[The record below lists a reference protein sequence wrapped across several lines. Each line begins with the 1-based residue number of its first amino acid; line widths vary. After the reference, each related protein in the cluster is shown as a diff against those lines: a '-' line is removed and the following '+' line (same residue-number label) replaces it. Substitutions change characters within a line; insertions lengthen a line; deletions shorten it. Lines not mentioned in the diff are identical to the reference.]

1 MAQFTRFVAIE
12 DKFNT
17 NLFTFILPSTFL
29 LGAEEKLTTREF
41 FCRNIPFALT
51 FVKNGDQLNA
61 FLLHRSRDTETLE
74 MTLDLSVTLLCRE
87 HFTRNESFVE
97 KNCKFTN
104 KITLHGRKSF
114 TSINRLCSVDFMDE
128 RGNIQ
133 CELEIKNLLV
143 SYIAEIQLP
152 PHLVNIQYPHNA
164 QSAANRQPLD
174 AKIETP
180 IFYYSNYEWCV
191 VIQPKLDSVG
201 QIGHFR
207 MFIQRLTPC
216 DHSVKLTYRVKLTA
230 GSFIWDPNHEKKATN
245 ANDNSTYETN
255 YTDIHGLCRP
265 YKIDRVRELLQAN
278 GKFTLTVELK
288 DAITVF
294 PIMVDPFATN
304 PIPVP
309 FLDKD
314 QQAWTVE
321 AYIEEQCFIIRL
333 YYSDIFKIPANYVRA
348 ICFNITVRNYRDT
361 KTTTSVFQKPVT
373 KYYSQKDSDEGL
385 EISTTLDVTELTERG
400 FLNDQQSVTIE
411 IEMYFSHL
419 MFSPEYSP
427 LDDIVR
433 KQKQQIMRE
442 LLTAQN
448 ENFQLEKKIHELQVS
463 IQNPSL
469 MSNRLSES
477 VNGPLSQSL
486 ATGSSAPV
494 TPNVVRKYYEM
505 KYGDKGSTSNL
516 LATGVNTPSL
526 PMYNNPSSFDSTQS
540 NTSPLTMRNGA
551 LSGKSQTSSVPQPN
565 VTFGARNTSTFNLR
579 NKLPN
584 SLQNTLANTSQ
595 SLQSKLPASLQKL
608 PASFTQGP
616 TMNML
621 ASKFQN
627 AFS

>member
-1 MAQFTRFVAIE
+1 MAHFTRFVSFE

-17 NLFTFILPSTFL
+17 SLFTFILPSTYL
-29 LGAEEKLTTREF
+29 LGTEEKLTTREF
-41 FCRNIPFALT
+41 LCRNIPFALT

-61 FLLHRSRDTETLE
+61 FLLHRSRDIETLE

-87 HFTRNESFVE
+87 HFTRNETFTE

-104 KITLHGRKSF
+104 KVTLHGRKSF

-133 CELEIKNLLV
+133 CELEIKNLIV
-143 SYIAEIQLP
+143 SYITEIQLP
-152 PHLVNIQYPHNA
+152 PQLINTQYAHVA
-164 QSAANRQPLD
+164 QSTTNRQPLD
-174 AKIETP
+174 TKIETAL
-180 IFYYSNYEWCV
+180 FYYSNYEWCV

-201 QIGHFR
+201 QVGHFR

-216 DHSVKLTYRVKLTA
+216 DHSVKLTYRIKLTA
-230 GSFIWDPNHEKKATN
+230 GSYIWDPNQEKKIIN
-245 ANDNSTYETN
+245 SNDSNTYEIN

-294 PIMVDPFATN
+294 PIMVDPFAPN

-333 YYSDIFKIPANYVRA
+333 YYSDIFKIPANYVRS

-400 FLNDQQSVTIE
+400 YLNDQQSVTIE
-411 IEMYFSHL
+411 IEMFFSHL
-419 MFSPEYSP
+419 MFAPEYSP

-433 KQKQQIMRE
+433 KQKIQIMRE

-448 ENFQLEKKIHELQVS
+448 ENFQLEKKIHELQVA
-463 IQNPSL
+463 IQSPS

-477 VNGPLSQSL
+477 VNGPSSVGL
-486 ATGSSAPV
+486 ASGSSAPA

-516 LATGVNTPSL
+516 PATGTNSPSSA
-526 PMYNNPSSFDSTQS
+526 MYNNTSSFDTGPS
-540 NTSPLTMRNGA
+540 NTSPLSVRNGT
-551 LSGKSQTSSVPQPN
+551 LPVKSQSSSVPPPN
-565 VTFGARNTSTFNLR
+565 VTFGSRSSTTFNLR
-579 NKLPN
+579 NRLPN
-584 SLQNTLANTSQ
+584 SIQNTIANTSQ
-595 SLQSKLPASLQKL
+595 SLQSKLPASLQKF
-608 PASFTQGP
+608 PASLTQGP
-616 TMNML
+616 TINML
-621 ASKFQN
+621 ASKLQN